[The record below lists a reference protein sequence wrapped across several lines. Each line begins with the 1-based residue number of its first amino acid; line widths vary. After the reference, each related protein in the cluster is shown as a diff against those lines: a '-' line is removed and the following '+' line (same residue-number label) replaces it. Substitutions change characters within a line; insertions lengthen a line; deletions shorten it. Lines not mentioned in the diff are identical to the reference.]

1 MIVTTVKTKYR
12 SVEYYKIFVENEYIG
27 YGFDEQDSIDFGIKY
42 AEKEGLI

>member
-1 MIVTTVKTKYR
+1 MTKFKLPGMA
-12 SVEYYKIFVENEYIG
+12 EIETG